1 MSIFPKRALA
11 GNAVTIHWNFNTSK
25 LAGRHIC
32 PLVRIGVKDPS
43 GQVTMLFERHVL
55 ALPAVDMPSPLPDD
69 IKPVYLNKN
78 APLLLISTYL
88 SGKNT
93 REKLADILEN
103 IQAGRHYYFVYH
115 LPADAP
121 LGKYSLISEVI
132 SEGETR
138 YSKTAAD
145 DFFYVEKVEISHIK
159 YEDGMGTATLK
170 NCSPEST
177 PIKIIEYTPPGQ
189 LSPSEIQTF
198 ELSGMEDREIKFH
211 SKRAFLSYNEERE
224 ILPLYTGNNLV
235 TKNPYFINLKKEEED
250 TTYVLHN
257 NSDDAF
263 ILEKENQYIWN
274 SADGIYSRDD
284 LRIGSL
290 VERYDEMVSNGL
302 IYELYP
308 DGKKA
313 K

>member
-43 GQVTMLFERHVL
+43 GQVTMLFEKHVL

-88 SGKNT
+88 SGKYT

-103 IQAGRHYYFVYH
+103 IQAGRHYYFVFNI
-115 LPADAP
+115 PADAP
-121 LGKYSLISEVI
+121 LGKYTLISEVI
-132 SEGETR
+132 SEGEIR
-138 YSKTAAD
+138 SSNTAAD

-159 YEDGMGTATLK
+159 YNNDMGAATLR
-170 NCSPEST
+170 NCSSEPT
-177 PIKIIEYTPPGQ
+177 PIKIIEYSTPGR
-189 LSPSEIQTF
+189 LSPSDIQTF
-198 ELSGMEDREIKFH
+198 ELPGFEVREVKFH
-211 SKRAFLSYNEERE
+211 SKRTFLSYNEERE
-224 ILPLYTGNNLV
+224 IIPLYTENSLV

-250 TTYVLHN
+250 STYVLHH

-274 SADGIYSRDD
+274 SADGIHSRDD

-302 IYELYP
+302 LYELYP

-313 K
+313 N